1 MVIEMLLNNATLYHA
16 IKEQTLDDVLDILEE
31 LKNVSGRCVLSE
43 SNYEKLIDFIYT
55 NHRREDCIQLSRM
68 LEKEMARKH
77 IIMDGQ
83 RYQSEKEKLDKCIQ
97 TEAKSLKEILD
108 EDGAFD
114 FSYPVVS
121 CEEHKAMRC
130 ISHVCE
136 LQNIL
141 VIFGNAIES
150 IKEFVSYLTFI
161 YKELVF
167 DDKIED
173 SIEHLEAGFVYRRKE
188 ILYHLYCIEKEIP
201 ALLLKYGP
209 MDNQTLG
216 SKMSIPCSPER
227 SRKTVKIELTKQTD
241 QAELVC
247 EMHTKM
253 KKIGTRPPDRIYF
266 CARVPKGI
274 TIDGKNIE
282 EKSYVYKITKHAGF
296 SKKKK

>member
-121 CEEHKAMRC
+121 CEEHKAMRY
-130 ISHVCE
+130 ISHVSE

-167 DDKIED
+167 DDKID
-173 SIEHLEAGFVYRRKE
+173 

-282 EKSYVYKITKHAGF
+282 EKSYIYKITKHAGF